1 MIRFVEHGEIN
12 ADLWDHCIQQS
23 FNGNVS
29 AFSWYLDVVCPEWT
43 ALVEGDYQ
51 RVMPL
56 PSWKKAGLR
65 YLAQPFFTQQLGVFS
80 IPELYKEK
88 VEEFIAAIPSFFRT
102 IDINLNSF
110 NSVSSGL
117 LNPKHQTNLE
127 LDLISSYETL
137 QAAYSSNLRRNL
149 KKELVKQLTL
159 MRNVRPEDVV
169 ELFRNNKGKE
179 ISLLGE
185 EQYKMLLRLVYQ
197 LIHRGVCEVWG
208 AFDGHNQLVAGII
221 WTFSHQKA
229 ILQFSGASEEGR
241 ELGAMPFLIDSFIQ
255 EYSGQSLTLD
265 FEGSNDP
272 NLARFYGSFGSRKVG
287 YVRIQVNRMSGPAK
301 MMLYLYRQF
310 RKLSKK

>member
-1 MIRFVEHGEIN
+1 MIRFLEHGEID
-12 ADLWDHCIQQS
+12 ADLWDHCVQQA

-29 AFSWYLDVVCPEWT
+29 AFSWYLDIVCPEWT

-56 PSWKKAGLR
+56 PSWKKAGFR

-80 IPELYKEK
+80 IPELYEEK

-102 IDINLNSF
+102 IDINLNSY
-110 NSVSSGL
+110 NPVSSVHL
-117 LNPKHQTNLE
+117 KPEPQINME
-127 LDLISSYETL
+127 LDLISPYEKL
-137 QAAYSSNLRRNL
+137 QSDYSSNLRRNL
-149 KKELVKQLTL
+149 KKESVKQLSL

-169 ELFRNNKGKE
+169 ELFRNNRGKD
-179 ISLLGE
+179 ISALGDR
-185 EQYKMLLRLVYQ
+185 QYKILLRLVYQ

-208 AFDGHNQLVAGII
+208 AFDGHNQLAAGII

-229 ILQFSGASEEGR
+229 ILQFSGVSEEGK

-255 EYSGQSLTLD
+255 EYCGQSLTLD
-265 FEGSNDP
+265 FEGSNDA

-287 YVRIQVNRMSGPAK
+287 YVRIKVNRMSGPEK
-301 MMLYLYRQF
+301 MMLILYRQF